1 MALRMKPRLLLAPAL
16 AALLAFGACSAQP
29 GGDAGVPDAG
39 EPDSGV
45 PDAGAPDAGASDAGQ
60 ATLGLLTAVELHAAL
75 AAKDFLLIDVHT
87 PRAGVV
93 PGTDTS
99 IPFSDVN
106 ALAAY
111 IGADLDKKVV
121 LTCLS
126 GGMSDSA
133 GKALIARGYRSV
145 RHLQGGMTAW
155 TAAGY
160 TLDP

>member
-1 MALRMKPRLLLAPAL
+1 MIRSLATMLLLETAAFVAL
-16 AALLAFGACSAQP
+16 AGCSGALP
-29 GGDAGVPDAG
+29 GNDAGVTDSG
-39 EPDSGV
+39 VTDSGLPDSGV
-45 PDAGAPDAGASDAGQ
+45 PDAGQ
-60 ATLGLLTAVELHAAL
+60 ATLGLITATELHTAL
-75 AAKDFLLIDVHT
+75 ATKDFLLIDVHT

-99 IPFSDVN
+99 IVFTDVN
-106 ALAAY
+106 GLAAY

-126 GGMSDSA
+126 AGMSDSA
-133 GKALIARGYRSV
+133 GKALAKRGYRAILN
-145 RHLQGGMTAW
+145 LQGGMTAW